1 MAGRLPEGIAG
12 SCRAGPGKGALR
24 ADRDRASGE
33 GSGKGWKSGFL

>member
-1 MAGRLPEGIAG
+1 MAGKPPEGIAG

-33 GSGKGWKSGFL
+33 GSGKG